1 MPLPVTIHDQEQP
14 KDEIVRR
21 NGMTEMYGCTTVFA
35 VSAFGIAPNNGT
47 PWYQSCTAKALG
59 SGALSIDE
67 VAANRVYQCPK

>member
-1 MPLPVTIHDQEQP
+1 
-14 KDEIVRR
+14 
-21 NGMTEMYGCTTVFA
+21 MTEMYGCTTVFA